1 MRFLNHFFALALI
14 ALFAACASNRERL
27 PSLTDGKVGIQNSV
41 TLREQVSKVDLMSRA
56 RLFFAENHLTDN
68 DVIQIDDEN
77 SGVIYGRAFV
87 KVSYGLRLSYF
98 KMYYTFRVECGT
110 GSYRYTLRN
119 VYAHGSG
126 LEIPAEKYWSMPMGR
141 KPGHAIGDELR
152 SIAKRFE
159 QTMEQKIPTYTLN
172 GAVKN

>member
-1 MRFLNHFFALALI
+1 MRFLNQIFIFANI
-14 ALFAACASNRERL
+14 ALLTSCASSRERL
-27 PSLTDGKVGIQNSV
+27 PSLTDGKVGIQNSL
-41 TLREQVSKVDLMSRA
+41 TLREEVSKTDLMSRA

-98 KMYYTFRVECGT
+98 KMYYTFKVECGT
-110 GSYRYTLRN
+110 GSYKYTLRN

-152 SIAKRFE
+152 AIAKRLE
-159 QTMEQKIPTYTLN
+159 IAMERKIPSYTSN